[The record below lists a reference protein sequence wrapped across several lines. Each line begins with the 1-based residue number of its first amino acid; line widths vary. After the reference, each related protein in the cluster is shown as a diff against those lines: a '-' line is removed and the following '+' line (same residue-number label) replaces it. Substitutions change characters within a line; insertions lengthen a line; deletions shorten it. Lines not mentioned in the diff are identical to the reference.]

1 MLHIFLEIKTF
12 QVTFFLNWDSN
23 GFDQSF
29 EDVIRV
35 EATAISTPLER
46 VPLYNLQSGK
56 EPIMLLKS
64 SQAISISDLFNV
76 DTPTMNSLIR
86 LLPTSSVLEL

>member
-1 MLHIFLEIKTF
+1 MHNAHHIFLEIKTF

-64 SQAISISDLFNV
+64 SQAISISDIFNV
-76 DTPTMNSLIR
+76 DTPTMNSFIR
-86 LLPTSSVLEL
+86 